1 MIECNKL
8 RPLGKN
14 MTKRSIETQDIVLAA
29 TLKVLGYKLDTIEKV
44 GNKGIFFFNDVDEA
58 VVNDYDL
65 GKLKVEPISFNSAIK
80 ALTTASRRT
89 M

>member
-1 MIECNKL
+1 
-8 RPLGKN
+8 
-14 MTKRSIETQDIVLAA
+14 MTKKSVETQDIVLAA
-29 TLKVLGYKLDTIEKV
+29 TLRCMGYKLDTIEKI
-44 GNKGIFFFNDVDEA
+44 GNKGIFFFNDVDEE

-65 GKLKVEPISFNSAIK
+65 GNLKVEPVSFNSAIK